1 MESTFLGISMPKV
14 LQQLK
19 SMLMQKG
26 FRVQTMPTSYPVL
39 VAYRKGGWFRKSKQL
54 VVEIVPVDKEV
65 TRIDITAIIEHSRH
79 AEELYELDFASALMN
94 VFKKATTKRH
104 GN

>member
-19 SMLMQKG
+19 HMLMRKG
-26 FRVQTMPTSYPVL
+26 FMVQTMPTANPVL
-39 VAYRKGGWFRKSKQL
+39 VAYQKGGWFRKPKQL
-54 VVEIVPVDKEV
+54 VVEIVPVNKEV
-65 TRIDITAIIEHSRH
+65 TRIDITAIIENSRH
-79 AEELYELDFASALMN
+79 AEELFELDFASAIMS
-94 VFKKATTKRH
+94 VFKKVTTKRH